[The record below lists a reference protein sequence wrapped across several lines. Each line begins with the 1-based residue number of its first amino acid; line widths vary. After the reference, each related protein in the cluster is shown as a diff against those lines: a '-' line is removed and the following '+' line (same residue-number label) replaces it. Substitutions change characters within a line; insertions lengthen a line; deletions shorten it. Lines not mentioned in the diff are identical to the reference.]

1 MVYCDSRKSPGPD
14 DINFCFVKDC
24 LGEIKSDV
32 MRFIFNISVHS
43 KLVKGSNCTFIDLV
57 PKVTCLRK
65 LYNFD
70 KSLLLDVC
78 IR

>member
-1 MVYCDSRKSPGPD
+1 MGYCDSSKSPGLD

-32 MRFIFNISVHS
+32 IRFIFNIFVQ
-43 KLVKGSNCTFIDLV
+43 LNCTFIDLV

-70 KSLLLDVC
+70 KSLLLVVC